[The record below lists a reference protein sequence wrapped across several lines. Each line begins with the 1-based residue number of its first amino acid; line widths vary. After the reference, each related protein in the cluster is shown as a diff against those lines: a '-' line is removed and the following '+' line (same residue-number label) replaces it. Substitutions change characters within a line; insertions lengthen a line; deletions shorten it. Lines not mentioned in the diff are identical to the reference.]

1 MKILLATDGSA
12 FSERAVNEIANRP
25 WPGGTEVKVLYVVHP
40 SIPDLPDP
48 LLMLYAARMQM
59 LEDEREQGKTIV
71 EQVANRLREDE
82 SSRQFSI
89 STEVLEGSPKEL
101 IVDEA
106 TRWAADLIVVGSHGR
121 GAAGRFLLG
130 SVSQAV
136 AAHAPCS
143 VEIVR

>member
-12 FSERAVNEIANRP
+12 FSERAANEVARRP
-25 WPGGTEVKVLYVVHP
+25 WPEGTEVKVLYVVHP
-40 SIPDLPDP
+40 PIPDVPDP

-59 LEDEREQGKTIV
+59 LEHEREQGKKIV
-71 EQVANRLREDE
+71 DQVADQLRANDAG
-82 SSRQFSI
+82 QKFII
-89 STEVLEGSPKEL
+89 STEVQEGSPKEL

-106 TRWAADLIVVGSHGR
+106 NRWAADLIVVGSHGY

-130 SVSQAV
+130 SVSLAV
-136 AAHAPCS
+136 ATHAPCS